1 MSLLEAPWSKPRE
14 TTQRGQMAQETE
26 TFVYVPAV
34 TVVHGP
40 TAHVMNLSAEG
51 TVM

>member
-40 TAHVMNLSAEG
+40 TAHLMNLSAEG
-51 TVM
+51 PVM